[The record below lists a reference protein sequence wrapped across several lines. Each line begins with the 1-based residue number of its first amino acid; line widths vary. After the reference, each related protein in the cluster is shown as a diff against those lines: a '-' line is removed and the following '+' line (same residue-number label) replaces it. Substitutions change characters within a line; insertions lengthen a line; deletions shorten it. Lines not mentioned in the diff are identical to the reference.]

1 MSEWKYNLPNGK
13 ALRQAI
19 EDEDSDAIYRE
30 IIEGYKWLETTLRED
45 NSCEIMSVEDD
56 LECEAFD
63 EDSVNYHLSD
73 FYDYCDARKVW
84 VEL

>member
-1 MSEWKYNLPNGK
+1 MKWKFTLPNGK

-19 EDEDSDAIYRE
+19 EDEDSETILRE
-30 IIEGYKWLETTLRED
+30 IIKAYEWMAETLEED
-45 NSCEIMSVEDD
+45 NTNEIASVTDD

-63 EDSVNYHLSD
+63 EDSVNYHLD
-73 FYDYCDARKVW
+73 GLYDYCDARKVW